1 MASNQDD
8 AAESGTDAAGE
19 STAHANRP
27 GEQAPIVQ
35 RLGDGLRDADATVAI
50 AESCTGGLI
59 GTKLTSV
66 PGSSDYFDRSL
77 VTYAYDAKRQLLG
90 VSREALDEH
99 GAVSEPVA
107 RQMARGVRD
116 TADTT
121 WGVGVTGVAGPSG
134 GTEETPVGTVYVG
147 VAYAG
152 PWGSESSYATVER
165 HEFDGDRAEIREQ
178 AARRAL
184 ADLFAEVERSAERPE

>member
-1 MASNQDD
+1 MNANRGDGDD
-8 AAESGTDAAGE
+8 AAVDAAQRDAARSDGGE
-19 STAHANRP
+19 PIERRV
-27 GEQAPIVQ
+27 GEA
-35 RLGDGLRDADATVAI
+35 LRDADATVAL

-59 GTKLTSV
+59 GTLLTAV

-121 WGVGVTGVAGPSG
+121 WGIGVTGVAGPGG

-165 HEFDGDRAEIREQ
+165 YEFDGDREAVREAAAQQALTDLLAEID
-178 AARRAL
+178 AADA
-184 ADLFAEVERSAERPE
+184 A

>member
-8 AAESGTDAAGE
+8 AAGSGDDAAGE
-19 STAHANRP
+19 SAEHADRP
-27 GEQAPIVQ
+27 GEEAPIVQ
-35 RLGDGLRDADATVAI
+35 RLGDALRDADATVAV

-90 VSREALDEH
+90 VTREALDER

-116 TADTT
+116 TAGTT
-121 WGVGVTGVAGPSG
+121 WGVGVTGVAGPGG

-165 HEFDGDRAEIREQ
+165 YEFDGDRAEIREK

-184 ADLFAEVERSAERPE
+184 RDLFAEVETAAERTE

>member
-1 MASNQDD
+1 MASNQGGSAGDADD
-8 AAESGTDAAGE
+8 TGSD
-19 STAHANRP
+19 SPVHADRP
-27 GEQAPIVQ
+27 GEDAPVVQ
-35 RLGDGLRDADATVAI
+35 QVGDALREADATVAV
-50 AESCTGGLI
+50 AESCTGGLV
-59 GTKLTSV
+59 GTLLTSV

-90 VSREALDEH
+90 VAREDLDEH

-121 WGVGVTGVAGPSG
+121 WGVGVTGVAGPGG
-134 GTEETPVGTVYVG
+134 GTDEKPVGTVYVG

-165 HEFDGDRAEIREQ
+165 YEFDGDRAAVRE
-178 AARRAL
+178 AAAQQAL
-184 ADLFAEVERSAERPE
+184 ADLLSEIEDA

>member
-1 MASNQDD
+1 
-8 AAESGTDAAGE
+8 
-19 STAHANRP
+19 
-27 GEQAPIVQ
+27 
-35 RLGDGLRDADATVAI
+35 
-50 AESCTGGLI
+50 
-59 GTKLTSV
+59 V

-77 VTYAYDAKRQLLG
+77 VTYAYGAKRQLLG
-90 VSREALDEH
+90 VTREALDER

-116 TADTT
+116 TSDTT
-121 WGVGVTGVAGPSG
+121 WGVGVTGVAGPDG

-165 HEFDGDRAEIREQ
+165 YEFDGDRAEIRER
-178 AARRAL
+178 AVRRAL
-184 ADLFAEVERSAERPE
+184 ADLFAEVETAAERPG

>member
-1 MASNQDD
+1 MASNRDG
-8 AAESGTDAAGE
+8 AAERGDDAAGE
-19 STAHANRP
+19 SAAHANRP
-27 GEQAPIVQ
+27 GEEAPIVQ
-35 RLGDGLRDADATVAI
+35 RLGAALRDADATVAV

-59 GTKLTSV
+59 GTELTSV

-77 VTYAYDAKRQLLG
+77 VTYAYGAKRQLLG
-90 VSREALDEH
+90 VTREALDER

-121 WGVGVTGVAGPSG
+121 WGVGVTGVAGPGG

-152 PWGSESSYATVER
+152 PWGSESSYATVQR
-165 HEFDGDRAEIREQ
+165 YEFDGDRSEIREQ

-184 ADLFAEVERSAERPE
+184 ADLFAEVETAAERTE